1 MTKSSNSENKT
12 EIFFLSLVFRLRVI
26 LSLGSRTHTVIMQE
40 NFWKSS
46 VILSLT
52 FPSCYRRKPRNEIS
66 HLRSTLLFFR
76 RSLKEEDRGKPL
88 GKDSW
93 GSPMSTQ
100 VMPGPLTKHGGGPT
114 DRLWLNCRNPTHTV
128 APISNPVVLS
138 SESQRQGFKE
148 TILLPYLP
156 SSAPKHEKQR
166 RLPRTSTISNQID
179 LQDRGGCT
187 FSKLP
192 LYTKE
197 N

>member
-1 MTKSSNSENKT
+1 
-12 EIFFLSLVFRLRVI
+12 
-26 LSLGSRTHTVIMQE
+26 MQE

-46 VILSLT
+46 VILSLK

-128 APISNPVVLS
+128 PLFQTLWSCPVSPRGKASKRLFYSHIFPVPLLSMRSKGDCLEPALYPIRLIYKTEVAV
-138 SESQRQGFKE
+138 
-148 TILLPYLP
+148 P
-156 SSAPKHEKQR
+156 SPSYHFIQKKTNH
-166 RLPRTSTISNQID
+166 S
-179 LQDRGGCT
+179 
-187 FSKLP
+187 
-192 LYTKE
+192 
-197 N
+197 